1 MAGWRALGEVR
12 RGTGMAVAPTV
23 AVMNSLRFAAVATV
37 LAVTLGALA
46 AIALARSDGRVAR
59 SMDAGALLP
68 LGTSAVTVGF
78 GFLVALDQPLDLRA
92 SPWLVPIAQAVVALP
107 FVMRTMSPALRS
119 IDPRLREA
127 AMVLGASP
135 GRAWREV
142 DLPLVRR
149 GLLVATGFAF
159 AISLGEFGAT
169 SLIARAATPTVPVV
183 IVRLLGR
190 PGALNSTEA
199 FALSTILMV
208 LSAGAVLLVDHWR
221 VRPRAGAGTWV

>member
-1 MAGWRALGEVR
+1 
-12 RGTGMAVAPTV
+12 
-23 AVMNSLRFAAVATV
+23 
-37 LAVTLGALA
+37 
-46 AIALARSDGRVAR
+46 
-59 SMDAGALLP
+59 
-68 LGTSAVTVGF
+68 
-78 GFLVALDQPLDLRA
+78 
-92 SPWLVPIAQAVVALP
+92 
-107 FVMRTMSPALRS
+107 
-119 IDPRLREA
+119 
-127 AMVLGASP
+127 MVLGASP

-169 SLIARAATPTVPVV
+169 SLIARANAPTVPVV

-208 LSAGAVLLVDHWR
+208 LSAGAVLVVDHWR
-221 VRPRAGAGTWV
+221 VRARAGAGAWV